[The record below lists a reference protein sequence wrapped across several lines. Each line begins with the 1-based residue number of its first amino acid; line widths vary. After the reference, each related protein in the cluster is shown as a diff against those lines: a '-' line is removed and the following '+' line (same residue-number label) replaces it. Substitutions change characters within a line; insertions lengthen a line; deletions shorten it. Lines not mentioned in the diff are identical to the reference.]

1 MSTPIVSARR
11 NLVQR
16 ITNLLRK
23 AGDGELAMNPW
34 QLSQVRKAI
43 EQLEEE
49 RFAEGERTMSETER
63 FDLYEPA
70 GYVAPDPIER
80 RHLVDQ
86 LAAVVAA
93 A

>member
-1 MSTPIVSARR
+1 MWRHAARR
-11 NLVQR
+11 ARLPYGPDP
-16 ITNLLRK
+16 T
-23 AGDGELAMNPW
+23 PW

-63 FDLYEPA
+63 SDIYEPA
-70 GYVAPDPIER
+70 GYVAKEPIER